1 MTQVENI
8 HIVLLKLDLMTAYI
22 KVNLTSML
30 GRNVPLKSE
39 SYACY
44 DLLPAHILLFMV
56 QDSIGEKEDLM

>member
-1 MTQVENI
+1 MNQVEKI
-8 HIVLLKLDLMTAYI
+8 HMVLQNLDLVIAYI

-44 DLLPAHILLFMV
+44 DLLPAHMLLFMV
-56 QDSIGEKEDLM
+56 QDSIGEKENLM